1 MSTSGAA
8 GLVRR
13 WVRFY
18 TRGLAPELR
27 DARREEIDAD
37 LWFHLEEGVLIGRSA
52 RATNLEILV
61 RWVAGIPADLRWRF
75 EHRGDG
81 GHEMARLATA
91 VRSLGIGGL
100 LVFGGLGLI
109 GLFFRYAS
117 VTTDDRLI
125 WVGSAADLAIAMA
138 LGGLVV
144 RYRDSLDENVVI
156 VGWLGVLAAA
166 LGSVLYF
173 AVAFLPLLTVPLVVN
188 IAKAGGV
195 GRWIAGIHAAAGGL
209 YVFGILVGLSG
220 GGSTA
225 IMYVVL
231 SYPLSLVL
239 LGLAIAGGA
248 VRPQHAVAP
257 A

>member
-1 MSTSGAA
+1 M
-8 GLVRR
+8 
-13 WVRFY
+13 
-18 TRGLAPELR
+18 P
-27 DARREEIDAD
+27 
-37 LWFHLEEGVLIGRSA
+37 
-52 RATNLEILV
+52 
-61 RWVAGIPADLRWRF
+61 
-75 EHRGDG
+75 
-81 GHEMARLATA
+81 RLATA
-91 VRSLGIGGL
+91 LRGLGIGGL

-125 WVGSAADLAIAMA
+125 WVGSAADLAIALA

-144 RYRDSLDENVVI
+144 RYRDSLDAGVVI
-156 VGWLGVLAAA
+156 VGWLAVLAAA

-173 AVAFLPLLTVPLVVN
+173 LVVFLPLLTVPLVVN

-195 GRWIAGIHAAAGGL
+195 GRWIAGIHAATGGL

-220 GGSTA
+220 GGSTG